1 MASNFAA
8 TWKKGLQAERTS
20 LCTSNCWPSSQ
31 ARLRSECS
39 SFTRNC
45 LQVDNMKKSVFEI
58 EDMSPEIALRVV
70 LKLLPVEPVLIR
82 PHPDSNLWDGVF
94 SHFCLFVCYFPAPQ
108 VSAGGNSGGK
118 HSQPGSSLHKQSHTL
133 PPFVFSRTKQQSAVV
148 FCDLHPSAA
157 LLTDH
162 GNLTEGRASCAIFI
176 CF

>member
-1 MASNFAA
+1 MDCRQRGRACAHQTAGRPRRPGSGQSAPHSPA
-8 TWKKGLQAERTS
+8 IACKLT
-20 LCTSNCWPSSQ
+20 
-31 ARLRSECS
+31 
-39 SFTRNC
+39 
-45 LQVDNMKKSVFEI
+45 NMKKSVLGK

-133 PPFVFSRTKQQSAVV
+133 LLFVFSRTKQQSAVV
-148 FCDLHPSAA
+148 FCDLHPSTA